1 MRTSAVILL
10 AIAGAVAL
18 PSAGQAKQV
27 SKVEICGASGCATLP
42 RDRAHLDAFMNGGVP
57 ADPPPRAAAWYSIRY
72 TISPGDGEDIKP
84 FTFRN
89 AYVPGANRLRE
100 RDEGGAFAWFEPSR
114 AFVRE
119 VRAVMRRVTAYPASR
134 LRGLDA
140 NALEPRVIEVAPP
153 PGRPPAARATGDAST
168 PWGWIAIA
176 ASAAAVLL
184 AALAARGRRRRAPR
198 GRMAT

>member
-1 MRTSAVILL
+1 MRISAVILL
-10 AIAGAVAL
+10 AIAAAVVL
-18 PSAGQAKQV
+18 PGAGQAKQV

-42 RDRAHLDAFMNGGVP
+42 RDRAHLDAFMDGGVP
-57 ADPPPRAAAWYSIRY
+57 ADPPPRPAAWYSIRY

-84 FTFRN
+84 FRFRN
-89 AYVPGANRLRE
+89 AYVPRANRVRE

-119 VRAVMRRVTAYPASR
+119 VLPVMRRVTAYPASR

-140 NALEPRVIEVAPP
+140 KALEPRVIEAVPS
-153 PGRPPAARATGDAST
+153 PGRPTAARATGDGST

-176 ASAAAVLL
+176 ASAGAVLL
-184 AALAARGRRRRAPR
+184 AALAARGRRRRAPPD
-198 GRMAT
+198 RMAT